1 MKAPPGYASVPEAA
15 VAGAAATPSF
25 TLPKDFN
32 PVRIMST
39 KLLVWVFFISAVS
52 GLGAQNLQFGKT
64 KLIDTKTD
72 TVPKGKIWKME
83 GFVYSQAIVNCP
95 TSGTTLNISDSIV
108 FNGNKMMVRAQRF
121 SGLFENSWDN
131 YAWAPEFFLWEQK
144 TPLWLPAGTTLAAGR
159 GVMYISILEFNE
171 AP

>member
-1 MKAPPGYASVPEAA
+1 
-15 VAGAAATPSF
+15 
-25 TLPKDFN
+25 
-32 PVRIMST
+32 
-39 KLLVWVFFISAVS
+39 
-52 GLGAQNLQFGKT
+52 
-64 KLIDTKTD
+64 
-72 TVPKGKIWKME
+72 
-83 GFVYSQAIVNCP
+83 VYSQAIVNCP

-121 SGLFENSWDN
+121 SGLFEYSWDN